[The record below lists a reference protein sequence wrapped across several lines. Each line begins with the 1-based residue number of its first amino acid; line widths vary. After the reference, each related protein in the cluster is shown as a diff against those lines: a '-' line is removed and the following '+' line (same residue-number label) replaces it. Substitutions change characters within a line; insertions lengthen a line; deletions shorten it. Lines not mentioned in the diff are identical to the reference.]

1 MTEPERNH
9 LSGRAL
15 EAYDRMLERVQAR
28 LSDMENTPR
37 DTLKE
42 EIERL
47 RSETRH

>member
-28 LSDMENTPR
+28 LSDMENTTR

-42 EIERL
+42 WKKPAKA
-47 RSETRH
+47 